1 MSQHPQQFHPYQP
14 QQPYYGARQQG
25 YAPAPSPTPSGLKR
39 FLAGVGKVFAV
50 TFLVIH
56 MTASALGWIYFLVPG
71 VARNRGLRTFCGY
84 FALFFIIGG
93 IFYVGSGMINLYA
106 RLAESS
112 TP

>member
-1 MSQHPQQFHPYQP
+1 MSQHPQQFHPYPP
-14 QQPYYGARQQG
+14 QQPYYGATQQG
-25 YAPAPSPTPSGLKR
+25 YMAPSPAPSGFKR

-50 TFLVIH
+50 TFMVIH
-56 MTASALGWIYFLVPG
+56 MTASALGWIYILVPG

-93 IFYVGSGMINLYA
+93 IIFVGSGMINLYIK
-106 RLAESS
+106 LMESS